1 MGIAIVNSGACFQL
15 ECIEGPRYR
24 DYFDTAIR
32 PEELTLESL
41 ASHDVL
47 IVPCH
52 TPVHRISPRRQVLL
66 DFLDRG
72 GTIFA
77 SGRSKNE
84 QWLPNVSFDPCPTN
98 FWWWLTPGETLGT
111 AIAKPEHSLFGYLDL
126 KAITWHLHGFYD
138 VPEGAEVLATG
149 PENRPILYIDDV
161 TTRGRMI
168 ITTLDPFSHH
178 GRHFM
183 PSATR
188 FLDGLL
194 PWLRTKDAVRS
205 RD

>member
-1 MGIAIVNSGACFQL
+1 MGVVFVNSGACFQI
-15 ECIEGPRYR
+15 ECHEGPRFR
-24 DYFDTAIR
+24 AYFDVALR
-32 PEELTLESL
+32 PEDLSAEALDG
-41 ASHDVL
+41 HDVL
-47 IVPCH
+47 IIPCH
-52 TPVHRISPRRQVLL
+52 TPVHRILAKQQVLL
-66 DFLDRG
+66 DFLELG
-72 GTIFA
+72 GTLFA

-111 AIAKPEHSLFGYLDL
+111 EIAKPEHSLFQYIDH
-126 KAITWHLHGFYD
+126 KAITWHLHGFYN

-149 PENRPILYIDDV
+149 PDNRPILYIDDV
-161 TTRGRMI
+161 TTNGRMI
-168 ITTLDPFSHH
+168 ITSLDPFSHH

-194 PWLRTKDAVRS
+194 PWLRTSDAVRA
-205 RD
+205 R